1 MGGVEEVFFAVF
13 TPDRSGV
20 KTVIEVSMDFPRLS
34 GHKKCREGVHF
45 KNQEKSDG

>member
-1 MGGVEEVFFAVF
+1 MTHQDDYIPSEKV
-13 TPDRSGV
+13 
-20 KTVIEVSMDFPRLS
+20 TVDFPRLS